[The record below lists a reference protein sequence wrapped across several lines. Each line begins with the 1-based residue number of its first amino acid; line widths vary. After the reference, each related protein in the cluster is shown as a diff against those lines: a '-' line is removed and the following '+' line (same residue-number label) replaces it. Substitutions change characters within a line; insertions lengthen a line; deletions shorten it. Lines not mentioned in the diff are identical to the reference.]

1 MAESFLEL
9 RKVSKNFGGLC
20 AVNEVSLD
28 VSRKSMVGLVGPN
41 GCGKTTL
48 LNTIFGLLKADGG
61 SIHFCGEPIEK
72 LSPHQIYAKGVVN
85 AFQMPRLFFQMSV
98 LDNMILA
105 ARHNRGDELMH
116 SLFLRKGWQSQEVDF
131 AEKAMEILEL
141 LELERLTF
149 APAGELSGGQKK
161 LLEIG
166 RTMMAEPKLLLL
178 DEPAAG
184 INPILGKKI
193 FENLERLRQSGVSF
207 LVIEHRLEF
216 LMEFANWVYVMDS
229 GRIVMEG
236 PPKEVVNSPM
246 FYEVY
251 IGSGKK

>member
-1 MAESFLEL
+1 MAESLLEL

-28 VSRKSMVGLVGPN
+28 VSRESLVGLVGPN

-61 SIHFCGEPIEK
+61 SIHFCGEPIDK
-72 LSPHQIYAKGVVN
+72 LSPYQIYAKGVVN

-105 ARHNRGDELMH
+105 ARHNQGDKLMH

-131 AEKAMEILEL
+131 AEKAMEILEF

-166 RTMMAEPKLLLL
+166 RAMMTEPKLLLL

-184 INPILGKKI
+184 INPVLGKKI
-193 FENLERLRQSGVSF
+193 FGSLERLRQSGVSF

-216 LMEFANWVYVMDS
+216 LIEFANWVYVMDN
-229 GRIVMEG
+229 GGIVLEG
-236 PPKEVVNSPM
+236 PPKEVVNSSV
-246 FYEVY
+246 FYDVY
-251 IGSGKK
+251 IGGGEK